1 MGTNQNMRS
10 NGIREEIAEVRGQ
23 IAEVEALCG
32 REETERSEGDGSPQP
47 KS

>member
-1 MGTNQNMRS
+1 MGMNQNMRS
-10 NGIREEIAEVRGQ
+10 NRIREE

-32 REETERSEGDGSPQP
+32 REETERSEADGSPQP